1 MRIKPIDFM
10 AIMGRSKLIFIF
22 MRCCSYGVRGNSTE
36 TMEAGGGVCLFYKRL
51 HSASVSLT
59 LHLQDQD
66 YVAL

>member
-36 TMEAGGGVCLFYKRL
+36 TMEEGGGYAFFIKGYIVQV
-51 HSASVSLT
+51 SALPFT
-59 LHLQDQD
+59 CKIQIM
-66 YVAL
+66 

>member
-36 TMEAGGGVCLFYKRL
+36 TMEDKILRIVTNHPLANDGKCDIMKSPQMSR
-51 HSASVSLT
+51 SA
-59 LHLQDQD
+59 
-66 YVAL
+66 

>member
-22 MRCCSYGVRGNSTE
+22 MRCCSYGVRGNSPE
-36 TMEAGGGVCLFYKRL
+36 TMEGGVCLFYKRL